1 MKIVLVGAGEVG
13 FSVAKSLS
21 QDGHD
26 LVVVEENEDRAY
38 KAEQELDVMLV
49 RGNGARPQVLERAG
63 VHPDSGVDL
72 LIACTNRDEVNIL
85 ACWVA
90 RRMGIHKVIARAVGL
105 EFTDTGTWAK
115 DLGIDLMISPERSVA
130 REVEELLQIRS
141 AVHATE
147 LLAGKAGLYVF
158 RIAPDS
164 PACEVPLH
172 ALRRM
177 YPNLITLVAFIDRGG
192 TGFVPRAEDSLREGD
207 LCYSVCYRDQVEE
220 LEQIFQP
227 RRRRKL
233 RRVFLVGGGKV
244 GFQVARLLEHRGGVD
259 VRLLDQDRGKC
270 KRLSQELERTTVL
283 WGDGADED
291 LLRHEGIEDADGFVA
306 ATGEDEK
313 NLLLAV
319 LGKHLGAA
327 KSIAVVK
334 RHSYLKMADR
344 LPLDAVVNR
353 NLALSE
359 GIIRNVRYPA
369 GSKVLAV
376 LDQIGAETL
385 EVTLPETSPAVGVS
399 LQDLPLPQGVL
410 LGIVIRGEEAF
421 IPTGAT
427 LLQAGDRA
435 VLFAATHDMPDAV
448 RILGVEE
455 A

>member
-13 FSVAKSLS
+13 YSVAKSLS

-26 LVVVEENEDRAY
+26 LVVVEENEERAH

-63 VHPDSGVDL
+63 VRPGSDVDL

-90 RRMGIHKVIARAVGL
+90 RKMGIRKVLARAVGL

-115 DLGIDLMISPERSVA
+115 DLGIDLMVSPERSVA

-147 LLAGKAGLYVF
+147 LLSGKAGLYVF

-164 PACEVPLH
+164 PACGVPLH
-172 ALRRM
+172 TLRRQ
-177 YPNLITLVAFIDRGG
+177 YPNLVTLVAFIDRGG
-192 TGFVPRAEDSLREGD
+192 RGFVPRAEDSLQEGD
-207 LCYSVCYRDQVEE
+207 LCYSVCYRDQVED
-220 LEQIFQP
+220 LEPVFQP
-227 RRRRKL
+227 RRHRKL

-244 GFQVARLLEHRGGVD
+244 GFQVARLLERRRGVD
-259 VRLLDQDRGKC
+259 IRLLDQDRGKC

-291 LLRHEGIEDADGFVA
+291 LLRHEGIDEADGFVA

-334 RHSYLKMADR
+334 RHAYLKMADR

-359 GIIRNVRYPA
+359 VIIRNVRYPE

-385 EVTLPETSPAVGVS
+385 EVTLPESSPALGVP
-399 LQDLPLPQGVL
+399 LKDLPLPRGVL
-410 LGIVIRGEEAF
+410 LGIVTRGEETF
-421 IPTGAT
+421 IPTGTT
-427 LLQAGDRA
+427 LLREGDRV
-435 VLFAATHDMPDAV
+435 VLFAATEDMPDAV
-448 RILGVEE
+448 RVLGVEE